1 MISCTDCSENPAK
14 FSSVCFCAKTKVRA
28 KFNVWLFSE
37 VTTDLLRAGA
47 GADLHQSHVSKAFP
61 LLQQVGG
68 GDGGV
73 VGGGRGGRG
82 LGGHC

>member
-28 KFNVWLFSE
+28 KYNVELFSE
-37 VTTDLLRAGA
+37 PTANLLRAG
-47 GADLHQSHVSKAFP
+47 GDLHQSHVGKAFP

-68 GDGGV
+68 GDGG
-73 VGGGRGGRG
+73 GGRGGRG